1 MGRLAE
7 VNSNVVLA
15 VTLWDAN
22 TTKGVR
28 ARVFNSAGT
37 EVSGSPFT
45 LTHRT
50 AGHYTGTG
58 WNPTVEGQYSVS
70 YEVYTDGTFATPD
83 RRYEWGAEEVEVR
96 SIDQDLATLLS
107 RLTAGRA
114 TNLDNLDATISSR
127 LATATF
133 NTVVGTPVTSV
144 SADIASVKSDTNT
157 LNATKITTA
166 RANNL
171 DNLDAT
177 VSSRATQT
185 SVTAIDTKLGTPV
198 GASVSVDIASVK
210 SDTNTLNTTKITT
223 TRANNLDNLDTTITS
238 RLATTAFN
246 TVVGTPVTSVSA
258 DIAAVKSDTT
268 STKSTVDTNLNAT
281 VASRATQVSVD
292 AVNTKLGTPAG
303 VSVSADIAAVKSDT
317 SSTKTV
323 VDTNLNAT
331 VSSRATQTSVDNI
344 NTKLGTPAGASV
356 SVDIAAVKSVVDTI
370 NVETDAASV
379 AAAVWDSTRASHTTV
394 GSFGESNQGVVS
406 TARANNLDN
415 LDATVSSRSTQTSV
429 NSVQADTDDIQ
440 AKIGIPSGSSVSAD
454 IAAVKS
460 DTGSTKATVDA
471 NLDATVSS
479 RSTQSSVNA
488 IQADT
493 DDIQSKIGVPSGA
506 SVSADIASVKSDTS
520 GLRTDYTTVRAGN
533 LDNLDTAVSSR
544 ATAAAVASVQAD
556 TDALQVDTATLLSR
570 LNSARAA
577 NLDNLDAAISTR
589 ATASALAAVQA
600 DTDDIQSKIGVPAG
614 VSVSADI
621 AAVKSVVDTIDTET
635 DTTAIAAAVWNA
647 SRASHTA
654 AGSFGQANQGV
665 LSATR
670 ADNLDNLDV
679 PVSTR
684 AGSVALASVQSDT
697 GAIKAKTDQLTFSSG
712 NVDARANVVAD
723 KTGYLLNSTEHDAI
737 VDKVWDENIAAHTSA
752 GSTGKALN
760 DASMA
765 GSGSL
770 TPAAISS
777 IVDGVWNAPIAAHTL
792 PGTTGQKLE
801 EAGTILP
808 SELEDIAVAVWD
820 SQLVDFNDP
829 GSMGYNMNRIDNIE
843 ADMAKAG
850 DTAKQADLLIVKS
863 TQATLNA
870 LFSAFRAVYTDVRG
884 VKLDNLDASVSSR
897 ASQTSMNSGFA
908 DTAKD
913 ATVAKATQV
922 SSVQTSVNNVQTSVN
937 TVQADVTSIKGTVQ
951 TTGVAV
957 STAAQDSIVNKVWD
971 EPAAD
976 HVIPG
981 TMGYDQSVAVS
992 GVITPGDITNIKN
1005 AVWDESLVAHSI
1017 PGSASEVVK
1026 TVLAVKTD
1034 TADLLGRLNPTRASN
1049 LDRLDATI
1057 SSRESEASASAR
1069 AAVDAANHAEI
1080 LADLDVVT
1088 NDVTTINTKLGATV
1102 TPSIGTKLDNLSST
1116 VATVKAKT
1124 DNLPSDPASAS
1135 GVVTAVQPAVTAAN
1149 QANATSLAVK
1159 AKTDNLPANPAK
1171 ESSVLAIPT
1180 NPVLASDGR
1189 LVNLDAPISSRAK
1202 PSDLGGL
1209 ATTAQL
1215 TSVQSTLESDIAGVS
1230 LQVAQTAK
1238 PADIAAATAGMAL
1251 EATLQSV
1258 KDSVLDVQDA
1268 QITPNDVWTY
1278 APRSLTTPVD
1288 TTVDLSGLATTAQL
1302 STATAVLSADLA
1314 TWTPKLTVAI
1324 QPTLDEV
1331 TMIAW
1336 LTKEGQLIT
1345 DADSAYVTVLDAD
1358 DNVAFIVGP
1367 DLFVSSNGLFKFT
1380 RANASTVL
1388 QRNNTYAC
1396 KVVITKGG
1404 TDYTDIVPITV
1415 F

>member
-1 MGRLAE
+1 MGRIAE
-7 VNSNVVLA
+7 VNQST
-15 VTLWDAN
+15 TLGLKLYDGA
-22 TTKGVR
+22 TDQFPR
-28 ARVFNSAGT
+28 ARIYNSAGT
-37 EVSGSPFT
+37 ELTAAPFNSPIN
-45 LTHRT
+45 LTHR
-50 AGHYTGTG
+50 ANGF
-58 WNPTVEGQYSVS
+58 YSA
-70 YEVYTDGTFATPD
+70 TFTPD
-83 RRYEWGAEEVEVR
+83 TEGEYFVVYRTFSDAGYTTLNKKYEEVMELLAVR
-96 SIDQDLATLLS
+96 SLDQDLATLLS
-107 RLTAGRA
+107 RITATRA
-114 TNLDNLDATISSR
+114 GYLDNLPRLDVNVSTREADSDALTR
-127 LATATF
+127 Y
-133 NTVVGTPVTSV
+133 
-144 SADIASVKSDTNT
+144 
-157 LNATKITTA
+157 
-166 RANNL
+166 NN
-171 DNLDAT
+171 
-177 VSSRATQT
+177 VQ
-185 SVTAIDTKLGTPV
+185 TKLGTPV

-238 RLATTAFN
+238 RLATTTFN
-246 TVVGTPVTSVSA
+246 TVTGTPVTSVSA

-356 SVDIAAVKSVVDTI
+356 SVDIAAVKSDTSSTKSVVDTNLNATVASRSTQTSVDAVKAVVDTI
-370 NVETDAASV
+370 NIETDTASI
-379 AAAVWDSTRASHTTV
+379 AAAVWDRARASHTAV

-460 DTGSTKATVDA
+460 DTGSTKATVDT
-471 NLDATVSS
+471 NLDTTVSS

-488 IQADT
+488 IQTDT
-493 DDIQSKIGVPSGA
+493 DDIQSRIGVPSGA

-533 LDNLDTAVSSR
+533 LDNLDTTVSSR

-850 DTAKQADLLIVKS
+850 DTAKQVDLLTVKTVQS
-863 TQATLNA
+863 NLVSS
-870 LFSAFRAVYTDVRG
+870 FSDFRSVYTDLRG
-884 VKLDNLDASVSSR
+884 AKLDNLDTSVSSR
-897 ASQTSMNSGFA
+897 ASQGSVTAGFA

-913 ATVAKATQV
+913 TTVAKATQV
-922 SSVQTSVNNVQTSVN
+922 SAVQTSVNAVQTSVN
-937 TVQADVTSIKGTVQ
+937 ALQSDVTSVKGSVQ
-951 TTGVAV
+951 STGVVV
-957 STAAQDSIVNKVWD
+957 STSSQDSIVDKVWD
-971 EPAAD
+971 ESAAA
-976 HVIPG
+976 HVAPG
-981 TMGYDQSVAVS
+981 TMGYDQSVAAS
-992 GVITPGDITNIKN
+992 GVITPGDISNIAV
-1005 AVWDESLVAHSI
+1005 AVWDESLAAHSV
-1017 PGSASEVVK
+1017 PGSASEIVK
-1026 TVLAVKTD
+1026 TVTAVKTD
-1034 TADLLGRLNPTRASN
+1034 TTDLLGRLNPTRAAN
-1049 LDRLDATI
+1049 LDNLDAAIT
-1057 SSRESEASASAR
+1057 SRESEAAASAR
-1069 AAVDAANHAEI
+1069 AANDTLNHNQIISELGDIETKVD
-1080 LADLDVVT
+1080 
-1088 NDVTTINTKLGATV
+1088 TINAKLG
-1102 TPSIGTKLDNLSST
+1102 TPAPSVGGALSSLAAS
-1116 VATVKAKT
+1116 VASVQAKT
-1124 DNLPSDPASAS
+1124 NNLPSDPASAS
-1135 GVVTAVQPAVTAAN
+1135 GVTAAIAPAIAAAT

-1159 AKTDNLPANPAK
+1159 AKTDNLPADPAK
-1171 ESSVLAIPT
+1171 ESSVLAVPT
-1180 NPVLASDGR
+1180 NPVLATDGR
-1189 LVNLDAPISSRAK
+1189 LTNLDAPITSRAK
-1202 PSDLGGL
+1202 PSDLAPL

-1215 TSVQSTLESDIAGVS
+1215 VAVESALTSDIAGVA
-1230 LQVAQTAK
+1230 LGVAQTAK
-1238 PADIAAATAGMAL
+1238 PSDVAAATSGMAL
-1251 EATLQSV
+1251 EATSQQIKSTLNSV
-1258 KDSVLDVQDA
+1258 QGA

-1278 APRSLTTPVD
+1278 GARTLTAPVD
-1288 TTVDLSGLATTAQL
+1288 TTTDLSALATSAQL
-1302 STATAVLSADLA
+1302 AAAAAQMTNDL
-1314 TWTPKLTVAI
+1314 TVWNPKLTVAI
-1324 QPTLDEV
+1324 QPTTDEITLV
-1331 TMIAW
+1331 AW
-1336 LTKEGQLIT
+1336 LTEDGQLVT
-1345 DADSAYVTVLDAD
+1345 DADSAEVTVLDSD
-1358 DNVAFIVGP
+1358 DNVAFAVGP
-1367 DLFVSSNGLFKFT
+1367 DMFVSANGLFKFT
-1380 RANASTVL
+1380 RANASTVVA
-1388 QRNNTYAC
+1388 RNNTYAC
-1396 KVVITKGG
+1396 KIVITKGG
-1404 TDYTDIVPITV
+1404 NDYVDIVPITV